1 MLRHGSFGS
10 GGPGD
15 GTRALISLGLG
26 PVPPSQT
33 SSSSSSTS
41 SVTSANAMSY
51 EDGDAEIRHCEI
63 LSPFGLFGRPV
74 EKVKPYGL
82 LKQQPTLKVGLA
94 P

>member
-1 MLRHGSFGS
+1 
-10 GGPGD
+10 
-15 GTRALISLGLG
+15 
-26 PVPPSQT
+26 
-33 SSSSSSTS
+33 
-41 SVTSANAMSY
+41 MSY